1 MHGLLTLFE
10 PCWRTFLRNNPV
22 VANPVGMMLSRSIFL
37 IAIWTIAACAAS
49 PKIGY
54 DFDRSTD
61 FGTYRTYA
69 WLSGDQEKT
78 GDRRADSSAVDM
90 RMRIAVA
97 TQLRL
102 KGYQALPEGKPD
114 FYVAYH
120 IGLKDNAPS
129 VSTPYYSDGMAGHA
143 FAHSA
148 DTRTAGKPPNTV
160 NDSPSYLTGALLIDI
175 IDAGSQKLVW
185 RGTAA
190 GEVDPGLTS
199 QQRDERTK
207 AIVQSILSH
216 FPPK

>member
-1 MHGLLTLFE
+1 MYRSRMDRTTRWPLFLAAL
-10 PCWRTFLRNNPV
+10 W
-22 VANPVGMMLSRSIFL
+22 M
-37 IAIWTIAACAAS
+37 IAACAPS

-54 DFDRSTD
+54 DFDRSAD
-61 FGTYRTYA
+61 FSAYHTYA
-69 WLSGDQEKT
+69 WLSGEQEKS
-78 GDRRADSSAVDM
+78 GDRRADSSVVDM
-90 RMRIAVA
+90 RIRIAVG

-102 KGYQALPEGKPD
+102 KGFQALPEGKPD

-120 IGLKDNAPS
+120 IGLKDSAPS
-129 VSTPYYSDGMAGHA
+129 ISTQYYSDGMAGHA

-148 DTRTAGKPPNTV
+148 DTRQAGKSAPASTEA
-160 NDSPSYLTGALLIDI
+160 PSFLTGSLLIDI
-175 IDAGSQKLVW
+175 IDAASQKLVW

-207 AIVQSILSH
+207 AIVQNILSH

>member
-1 MHGLLTLFE
+1 MRIWLCF
-10 PCWRTFLRNNPV
+10 FLAV
-22 VANPVGMMLSRSIFL
+22 M
-37 IAIWTIAACAAS
+37 WTAAGCAPS

-61 FGTYRTYA
+61 FSAYHTYA

-90 RMRIAVA
+90 RIRIAVG

-102 KGYQALPEGKPD
+102 KGYQTLPEGTPD

-120 IGLKDNAPS
+120 VGLKDSSPS
-129 VSTPYYSDGMAGHA
+129 ISTQYYSDGMAGHA
-143 FAHSA
+143 FSHSA
-148 DTRTAGKPPNTV
+148 ETRSASASAPSLNET
-160 NDSPSYLTGALLIDI
+160 PSYLTGSLLIDV
-175 IDAGSQKLVW
+175 IDAASQKLVW

-207 AIVQSILSH
+207 AIVHKILSH

>member
-1 MHGLLTLFE
+1 MRIWLCF
-10 PCWRTFLRNNPV
+10 FLAV
-22 VANPVGMMLSRSIFL
+22 MG
-37 IAIWTIAACAAS
+37 TAAGCAPS
-49 PKIGY
+49 PQIGY

-61 FGTYRTYA
+61 FSAYHTYA

-90 RMRIAVA
+90 RIRIAVG

-102 KGYQALPEGKPD
+102 KGYQTLPEGTPD

-120 IGLKDNAPS
+120 VGLKDSSPS
-129 VSTPYYSDGMAGHA
+129 ISTQYYSDGMAGHP
-143 FAHSA
+143 FSHSA
-148 DTRTAGKPPNTV
+148 DSRSASGSAPSLNET
-160 NDSPSYLTGALLIDI
+160 PSYLTGSLLIDV
-175 IDAGSQKLVW
+175 IDAASKKLVW

-207 AIVQSILSH
+207 AMVHKILSH

>member
-1 MHGLLTLFE
+1 MTL
-10 PCWRTFLRNNPV
+10 WRVLFL
-22 VANPVGMMLSRSIFL
+22 AGMG
-37 IAIWTIAACAAS
+37 IAAACAPS

-54 DFDRSTD
+54 DFDR
-61 FGTYRTYA
+61 GTNFTAYHTYA

-90 RMRIAVA
+90 RIRIAVS
-97 TQLRL
+97 TQLRM

-120 IGLKDNAPS
+120 IGLKDSSPN
-129 VSTPYYSDGMAGHA
+129 VSTQYYSDGMAGHA
-143 FAHSA
+143 FSHSA
-148 DTRTAGKPPNTV
+148 DTRSAGKPAPTPTET
-160 NDSPSYLTGALLIDI
+160 PSYLTGSLLIDI
-175 IDAGSQKLVW
+175 IDAASQKLVW

-190 GEVDPGLTS
+190 GEIDPGLTS

-207 AIVQSILSH
+207 TIVHEILLN

>member
-1 MHGLLTLFE
+1 MRRSQFVSLVL
-10 PCWRTFLRNNPV
+10 
-22 VANPVGMMLSRSIFL
+22 VGS
-37 IAIWTIAACAAS
+37 IAACTPA

-54 DFDRSTD
+54 DFDRATD
-61 FGTYRTYA
+61 FGAYHTYA

-78 GDRRADSSAVDM
+78 GDRRADSSTVDM
-90 RMRIAVA
+90 RIRIAVG

-102 KGYQALPEGKPD
+102 KGYEARPEGKPD

-120 IGLKDNAPS
+120 VGLKDSSPS
-129 VSTPYYSDGMAGHA
+129 ISTQYYSDGMAGHA
-143 FAHSA
+143 FARSA
-148 DTRTAGKPPNTV
+148 DSRLAGKTAPAGNEA
-160 NDSPSYLTGALLIDI
+160 PSYLTGSLLIDV
-175 IDAGSQKLVW
+175 IDAASKRLVW

>member
-1 MHGLLTLFE
+1 MSRSNMRTAMGSFLGLIVF
-10 PCWRTFLRNNPV
+10 WMV
-22 VANPVGMMLSRSIFL
+22 VA
-37 IAIWTIAACAAS
+37 CAPS

-54 DFDRSTD
+54 DYDRSAD
-61 FGTYRTYA
+61 FSAYHSYA

-90 RMRIAVA
+90 RIRIAVG

-102 KGYQALPEGKPD
+102 KGYQALPDGKPD

-120 IGLKDNAPS
+120 IGLKDSSPS
-129 VSTPYYSDGMAGHA
+129 ISTQYYSDGMAGHA
-143 FAHSA
+143 FSHAA
-148 DTRTAGKPPNTV
+148 DTRTAGKSMPAV
-160 NDSPSYLTGALLIDI
+160 NEPSPSYLTGSLLIDI
-175 IDAGSQKLVW
+175 IDAVSQKLVW
-185 RGTAA
+185 RGSAA

-207 AIVQSILSH
+207 AIVQSILSQ

>member
-1 MHGLLTLFE
+1 MRIWLFF
-10 PCWRTFLRNNPV
+10 FLAV
-22 VANPVGMMLSRSIFL
+22 IGTGAG
-37 IAIWTIAACAAS
+37 CAPS

-54 DFDRSTD
+54 DFDR
-61 FGTYRTYA
+61 GTEFSAYHTYA

-78 GDRRADSSAVDM
+78 GDRRADSSTVDM
-90 RMRIAVA
+90 RIRIAVG

-102 KGYQALPEGKPD
+102 KGYQTLPEGKPD

-120 IGLKDNAPS
+120 VGLKDSSPS
-129 VSTPYYSDGMAGHA
+129 ISTQYYSDGMAGHA
-143 FAHSA
+143 FEHSA
-148 DTRTAGKPPNTV
+148 DTRSASKSELSINET
-160 NDSPSYLTGALLIDI
+160 PSYLTGSLLIDV
-175 IDAGSQKLVW
+175 IDAASNKLVW

-207 AIVQSILSH
+207 AIVHKILSH

>member
-1 MHGLLTLFE
+1 MWGLLLLSITIG
-10 PCWRTFLRNNPV
+10 T
-22 VANPVGMMLSRSIFL
+22 VG
-37 IAIWTIAACAAS
+37 ACAPS

-61 FGTYRTYA
+61 FTAYHTYA
-69 WLSGDQEKT
+69 WLQADQEKT

-90 RMRIAVA
+90 RIRIAVG

-102 KGYQALPEGKPD
+102 KGYQALPEGTPD

-120 IGLKDNAPS
+120 VGLKDSSPS
-129 VSTPYYSDGMAGHA
+129 ISTRYYSDGMAGHA

-148 DTRTAGKPPNTV
+148 DTRSTSKSPAVV
-160 NDSPSYLTGALLIDI
+160 NDTASYLTGSLLLDI
-175 IDAGSQKLVW
+175 IDARSQKLVW

-199 QQRDERTK
+199 AQRDERTK
-207 AIVQSILSH
+207 AIVHGILSH

>member
-1 MHGLLTLFE
+1 MSMMRRWALY
-10 PCWRTFLRNNPV
+10 
-22 VANPVGMMLSRSIFL
+22 VAIL
-37 IAIWTIAACAAS
+37 WTAACVPF

-61 FGTYRTYA
+61 FNAYHTYA

-90 RMRIAVA
+90 RIRIAVG

-102 KGYQALPEGKPD
+102 KGFQALPEGTPD

-120 IGLKDNAPS
+120 IGLKDSAAS
-129 VSTPYYSDGMAGHA
+129 ISTKYYSDGMAGHA
-143 FAHSA
+143 FVHAA
-148 DTRTAGKPPNTV
+148 DTRQAGKSATPDPQA
-160 NDSPSYLTGALLIDI
+160 PSYLTGSLLIDV
-175 IDAGSQKLVW
+175 IDAASQKLVW

-207 AIVQSILSH
+207 AIVQKILSH

>member
-1 MHGLLTLFE
+1 MMRRLLL
-10 PCWRTFLRNNPV
+10 LSV
-22 VANPVGMMLSRSIFL
+22 LVGTTS
-37 IAIWTIAACAAS
+37 ACVPS

-61 FGTYRTYA
+61 FSGYHTYA

-78 GDRRADSSAVDM
+78 GDRRADSSTVDM
-90 RMRIAVA
+90 RIRIAVG

-102 KGYQALPEGKPD
+102 KGYQPLAEGQPD

-120 IGLKDNAPS
+120 VGLKDSSAS
-129 VSTPYYSDGMAGHA
+129 ISSQYYSDGMAGHA

-148 DTRTAGKPPNTV
+148 DSRSAGKSTPAT
-160 NDSPSYLTGALLIDI
+160 SETPSYLSGTLLIDI
-175 IDAGSQKLVW
+175 VDAASQKLVW

-207 AIVQSILSH
+207 SIVSKILSH
-216 FPPK
+216 FPPN

>member
-1 MHGLLTLFE
+1 MRIWLCF
-10 PCWRTFLRNNPV
+10 FLAV
-22 VANPVGMMLSRSIFL
+22 M
-37 IAIWTIAACAAS
+37 WTAAGCAPS

-61 FGTYRTYA
+61 FSAYHSYA

-78 GDRRADSSAVDM
+78 GDRRADSSTVDM
-90 RMRIAVA
+90 RIRIAVG

-102 KGYQALPEGKPD
+102 KGYQTLPEGEPD

-120 IGLKDNAPS
+120 VGLKDSSPS
-129 VSTPYYSDGMAGHA
+129 ISTQYYSDGMAGHA
-143 FAHSA
+143 FSHSA
-148 DTRTAGKPPNTV
+148 DSRSTSGPAPSLNET
-160 NDSPSYLTGALLIDI
+160 PSYLTGSLLIDV
-175 IDAGSQKLVW
+175 IDAASKKLVW

-207 AIVQSILSH
+207 AIVHKILSH

>member
-1 MHGLLTLFE
+1 MRNWLCF
-10 PCWRTFLRNNPV
+10 FLAV
-22 VANPVGMMLSRSIFL
+22 M
-37 IAIWTIAACAAS
+37 WTATGCAPT

-61 FGTYRTYA
+61 FSAYHTYA
-69 WLSGDQEKT
+69 WMSVDQEKT

-90 RMRIAVA
+90 RIRIAVG

-102 KGYQALPEGKPD
+102 KGYQTLPEGTPD
-114 FYVAYH
+114 FFVAYH
-120 IGLKDNAPS
+120 VGLKDSSPS
-129 VSTPYYSDGMAGHA
+129 ISTQYYSDGMAGHA
-143 FAHSA
+143 FSHSA
-148 DTRTAGKPPNTV
+148 DSRSASGAAPSLNETA
-160 NDSPSYLTGALLIDI
+160 SYLTGSLLIDV
-175 IDAGSQKLVW
+175 IDAGTKKLVW

-207 AIVQSILSH
+207 AIVHSILSQ

>member
-1 MHGLLTLFE
+1 MRIWLCF
-10 PCWRTFLRNNPV
+10 FLAV
-22 VANPVGMMLSRSIFL
+22 M
-37 IAIWTIAACAAS
+37 WTAPGCAPS

-61 FGTYRTYA
+61 FSAYHTYG

-78 GDRRADSSAVDM
+78 GDRRADSSVVDM
-90 RMRIAVA
+90 RIRIAVG

-120 IGLKDNAPS
+120 VGLKDSSPS
-129 VSTPYYSDGMAGHA
+129 ISTQYYSDGMAGHA
-143 FAHSA
+143 FSHSA
-148 DTRTAGKPPNTV
+148 DSRSASGSAPSLNET
-160 NDSPSYLTGALLIDI
+160 PSYLTGSLLIDV
-175 IDAGSQKLVW
+175 IDAASKKLVW

-207 AIVQSILSH
+207 AIVHSILSH

>member
-1 MHGLLTLFE
+1 M
-10 PCWRTFLRNNPV
+10 
-22 VANPVGMMLSRSIFL
+22 RSQL
-37 IAIWTIAACAAS
+37 VSLALMGTIVACASS

-54 DFDRSTD
+54 DFDRGMD
-61 FGTYRTYA
+61 FSAYHTYA
-69 WLSGDQEKT
+69 WLSDDQEKT
-78 GDRRADSSAVDM
+78 GDRRADSSTVDM
-90 RMRIAVA
+90 RIRIAVA

-120 IGLKDNAPS
+120 VGLRDSSPDI
-129 VSTPYYSDGMAGHA
+129 STPYYSDGMAGHA
-143 FAHSA
+143 FARSA
-148 DTRTAGKPPNTV
+148 DSRMAGKAAPTM
-160 NDSPSYLTGALLIDI
+160 SETPSYLTGSLLIDI

-185 RGTAA
+185 RGTAN

-207 AIVQSILSH
+207 AIVQKILSS

>member
-1 MHGLLTLFE
+1 MRNWLCFFLAVMWTAAGCE
-10 PCWRTFLRNNPV
+10 PT
-22 VANPVGMMLSRSIFL
+22 
-37 IAIWTIAACAAS
+37 

-61 FGTYRTYA
+61 FSAYHTYA
-69 WLSGDQEKT
+69 WMSGDQEKT

-90 RMRIAVA
+90 RIRIAVG

-102 KGYQALPEGKPD
+102 KGYQTLPEGTPD
-114 FYVAYH
+114 FFVAYH
-120 IGLKDNAPS
+120 VGLKDSSPS
-129 VSTPYYSDGMAGHA
+129 ISTQYYSDGMAGHA
-143 FAHSA
+143 FSHSA
-148 DTRTAGKPPNTV
+148 DSRSASGAAPSLNETA
-160 NDSPSYLTGALLIDI
+160 SYLTGSLLIDV
-175 IDAGSQKLVW
+175 IDAGTKKLVW

-207 AIVQSILSH
+207 AIVHSILSH